1 MKRNRGHANVP
12 LVEIV
17 IGIRSRNKRVD
28 AAPARYRKRRAR
40 AKFISDIAR
49 VGENRFFVCCEI
61 AERASGAKWQ
71 RRGKVIAAE
80 IVRMVYVNQP

>member
-1 MKRNRGHANVP
+1 MSRNSRLVSVLALAVPGYILITAMKRHRGHANVP

-40 AKFISDIAR
+40 GKFVSDIALELAR
-49 VGENRFFVCCEI
+49 IASSFV
-61 AERASGAKWQ
+61 AK
-71 RRGKVIAAE
+71 
-80 IVRMVYVNQP
+80 